1 MSIKYTFYDFVLDC
15 FPEDPI
21 YAYFLLG
28 KVNKQAKL
36 YNLVRVSTYSFV
48 IFMFV
53 SEYDINHYLV
63 GIIDSKAKNTYL
75 YLTRY
80 ISYGLPSSSDRPESA
95 ILFNHGKH
103 ILDKV
108 STLQKGLCK

>member
-1 MSIKYTFYDFVLDC
+1 MPIKYTFYDFVLDC

-48 IFMFV
+48 IFLFV
-53 SEYDINHYLV
+53 SEYDINHYLI

-80 ISYGLPSSSDRPESA
+80 MSYGLPSSSDRESA

>member
-15 FPEDPI
+15 FPEDPL

-28 KVNKQAKL
+28 KLNKQAKL
-36 YNLVRVSTYSFV
+36 YNLVRISTYSFV
-48 IFMFV
+48 VFLFV
-53 SEYDINHYLV
+53 SEYDINHFLA
-63 GIIDSKAKNTYL
+63 GTIDFKAKNAYL
-75 YLTRY
+75 YLTSY
-80 ISYGLPSSSDRPESA
+80 ISYGLPSSSACRELA

-108 STLQKGLCK
+108 STLQKGLYT